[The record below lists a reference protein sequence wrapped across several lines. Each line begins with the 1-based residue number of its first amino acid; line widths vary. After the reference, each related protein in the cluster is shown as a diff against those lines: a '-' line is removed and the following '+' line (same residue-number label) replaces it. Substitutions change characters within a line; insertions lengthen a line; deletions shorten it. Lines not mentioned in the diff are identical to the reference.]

1 MNPSTARIFLYPNQ
15 HKLLLAKKEDRA
27 LCGHVSA
34 ISQLA
39 IMVDVPVRGFHPEI
53 TPVIRCEG

>member
-27 LCGHVSA
+27 YADTYLPYPS
-34 ISQLA
+34 L
-39 IMVDVPVRGFHPEI
+39 PLW
-53 TPVIRCEG
+53 